1 MARLSRPGM
10 SFPRLDLKDN
20 VFQIMIFEKEEKKSL
35 RVRLVKSINH
45 GFNIYDKLPIG
56 IKHLFKWYFIFRN
69 LGIKYLLFLVIK
81 LPIYFISLLFKRMFL
96 LRPIIGLCGLIYEFF
111 AKVLRYGLFGNVIT
125 QGYHIAFP
133 DLAKPSLPVI
143 YYWEYS
149 LKSIDKYLKDLRLE
163 LSVFII
169 WYIIK

>member
-1 MARLSRPGM
+1 
-10 SFPRLDLKDN
+10 
-20 VFQIMIFEKEEKKSL
+20 MIFVKQEKKSL

-45 GFNIYDKLPIG
+45 GFYTYDKLFIST
-56 IKHLFKWYFIFRN
+56 KHLFKWYFILRN
-69 LGIKYLLFLVIK
+69 LGIKYLLFLVVK
-81 LPIYFISLLFKRMFL
+81 LPIYCISLFFERIFL
-96 LRPIIGLCGLIYEFF
+96 LRLLIGLCGLFYVFF
-111 AKVLRYGLFGNVIT
+111 AKVLQYGLFGNVIT

-169 WYIIK
+169 WFIIK

>member
-1 MARLSRPGM
+1 
-10 SFPRLDLKDN
+10 
-20 VFQIMIFEKEEKKSL
+20 MIFVKQEKKSL

-45 GFNIYDKLPIG
+45 GFYTYDKLFIST
-56 IKHLFKWYFIFRN
+56 KHLFKWYFIFRN
-69 LGIKYLLFLVIK
+69 LGIKYLLFLVVK
-81 LPIYFISLLFKRMFL
+81 LPIYFISLFFERIFL
-96 LRPIIGLCGLIYEFF
+96 LRPLIGLCGLFYMFF

-133 DLAKPSLPVI
+133 NMVKPSLPVI

-163 LSVFII
+163 LSVFIF